1 MPLPP
6 NLQKQYLARFDE
18 LIADGDAIH
27 RAMRKAPGRVRVQY
41 PDALVC
47 ERSGI
52 VDVVDWPSF
61 VEWKTSC
68 VALVSQVVRRGTAL
82 ERTVEGFQ
90 QINNNR
96 ANLEWGI
103 STLKAIK
110 EDFERGFTGDL
121 LVQVETEIAADY
133 MGQAERL
140 LKEGQSGR
148 YDHVPAAVLAG
159 AVLEKALRTRCWQHQ
174 PPIPTT
180 KPDGDPKTLN
190 PLIDDLKKA
199 GVFNE
204 AKAKQLRAWA
214 DIRNHA
220 AHGEFD
226 QFDRGDV
233 EQMIS
238 GINNFLGDYL
248 K

>member
-1 MPLPP
+1 M
-6 NLQKQYLARFDE
+6 
-18 LIADGDAIH
+18 
-27 RAMRKAPGRVRVQY
+27 
-41 PDALVC
+41 
-47 ERSGI
+47 
-52 VDVVDWPSF
+52 
-61 VEWKTSC
+61 
-68 VALVSQVVRRGTAL
+68 RRGTAL

-133 MGQAERL
+133 MGQAEQL

-159 AVLEKALRTRCWQHQ
+159 AVLEKALRTRCSQHQ